1 MQLTTIIHSKR
12 LGEAIRFCVVGILAT
27 GIHYAIYYALLRYG
41 THASIAYTIG
51 YALSFISNFYLSAR
65 FTFKKKTSVKK
76 GIGFA
81 MSHLLNY
88 LLQIICLN
96 IFIWLDVPA
105 ELSPIPVYCVCI
117 PINFLLVRL
126 IFNELQ

>member
-12 LGEAIRFCVVGILAT
+12 LGEAVRFGIVGILAT

-41 THASIAYTIG
+41 TNASISYTIG

-65 FTFKKKTSVKK
+65 FTFKKKASVKK

-96 IFIWLDVPA
+96 IFIWLGVSA

-117 PINFLLVRL
+117 PVNFFLVRFV
-126 IFNELQ
+126 FNKL